1 MTQRSRLI
9 DRISSIPEN
18 RIHPVYDEIYPILKQ
33 NLTDDDKAITIVCCP
48 HKSFSMNTNTFF
60 FITAYQKICGS
71 NFLTMNCPVWRFDM
85 KHIFLA

>member
-33 NLTDDDKAITIVCCP
+33 NLTDNDKPITIVCCP
-48 HKSFSMNTNTFF
+48 H
-60 FITAYQKICGS
+60 
-71 NFLTMNCPVWRFDM
+71 
-85 KHIFLA
+85 